1 LSKSLI
7 LVNYNYTENSA
18 VRKRQKNIPASLG
31 ALYQFGKVIT
41 RRFLI
46 CTGISRNSR
55 NKSAHPNVRKAV
67 TKNERNLIMSDNT
80 QIPPEVAPEVT
91 PNTAH
96 NESLL
101 DELRSLGTQLEAVAR
116 AFLNSNQAHQ
126 IQQDLQKGVGEVVD
140 RLQALRSNEKVTEV
154 SEKGKQFVEKAMENP
169 TVTEAHTKVVS
180 GLAGINEELR
190 KLAASLGE
198 NRHKGE

>member
-1 LSKSLI
+1 
-7 LVNYNYTENSA
+7 
-18 VRKRQKNIPASLG
+18 
-31 ALYQFGKVIT
+31 
-41 RRFLI
+41 
-46 CTGISRNSR
+46 
-55 NKSAHPNVRKAV
+55 
-67 TKNERNLIMSDNT
+67 MSDNT
-80 QIPPEVAPEVT
+80 QIPPEVT
-91 PNTAH
+91 PNPAAEPTPAH
-96 NESLL
+96 SESLL
-101 DELRSLGTQLEAVAR
+101 DELRALGTQLEAVAR
-116 AFLNSNQAHQ
+116 ACLNSNQAHQ

-198 NRHKGE
+198 NRHQVE

>member
-1 LSKSLI
+1 
-7 LVNYNYTENSA
+7 
-18 VRKRQKNIPASLG
+18 
-31 ALYQFGKVIT
+31 
-41 RRFLI
+41 
-46 CTGISRNSR
+46 
-55 NKSAHPNVRKAV
+55 
-67 TKNERNLIMSDNT
+67 MSDNT
-80 QIPPEVAPEVT
+80 QIPPEAAPEAAPEAT
-91 PNTAH
+91 PNPATDATSSPAQ

-140 RLQALRSNEKVTEV
+140 RLQALRSSEKVSEV
-154 SEKGKQFVEKAMENP
+154 SEKGKQLVEKAFENP

-190 KLAASLGE
+190 KLAASLSE
-198 NRHKGE
+198 NRRQGE

>member
-1 LSKSLI
+1 
-7 LVNYNYTENSA
+7 
-18 VRKRQKNIPASLG
+18 
-31 ALYQFGKVIT
+31 
-41 RRFLI
+41 
-46 CTGISRNSR
+46 
-55 NKSAHPNVRKAV
+55 
-67 TKNERNLIMSDNT
+67 MSDNT
-80 QIPPEVAPEVT
+80 QIPPEST
-91 PNTAH
+91 PNPAEAATPNPTH

-140 RLQALRSNEKVTEV
+140 RLQALRSNEKVAEV

-169 TVTEAHTKVVS
+169 SVTEAHTKVVS

-190 KLAASLGE
+190 KLAASLNE
-198 NRHKGE
+198 NRHQGE